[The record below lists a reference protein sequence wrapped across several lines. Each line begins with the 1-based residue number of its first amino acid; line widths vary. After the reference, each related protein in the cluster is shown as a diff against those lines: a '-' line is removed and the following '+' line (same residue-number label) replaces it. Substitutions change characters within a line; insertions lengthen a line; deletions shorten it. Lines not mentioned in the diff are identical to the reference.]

1 MGDDTQV
8 DFDTQLLDPSIELD
22 VKLSKGLLILGDV
35 SRSIGDEEHFTCV
48 SIPYQL
54 EAFRRFELVHKI
66 FDLREG
72 AVEIS
77 ESLEGFI
84 QILKRLHGILDAL
97 NSIGESLAVLLVG
110 FDGLDGIDDFLYDFE
125 DFYNGLDY
133 CHDSE
138 AR

>member
-1 MGDDTQV
+1 MHLNESSLQFKG
-8 DFDTQLLDPSIELD
+8 D
-22 VKLSKGLLILGDV
+22 VKLSKGFLILGDV
-35 SRSIGDEEHFTCV
+35 SRSKGEEEHFTCV

-77 ESLEGFI
+77 ESLECFL

-110 FDGLDGIDDFLYDFE
+110 FDGLDDLDDFPYDIE
-125 DFYNGLDY
+125 DGPYVLDGGRDDY

-138 AR
+138 AK